1 MPIVE
6 RAPGVLTKVVISV
19 VLAASGIAVAHLAPR
34 PTPPYKMVDDLM
46 DDPKPWRG
54 EVLRVHGWVA
64 PGSVERTP
72 AGGRDFVLQKSGA
85 RLRVHFEGVVPDTF
99 KDQSEIV
106 VNGEL
111 ERDDRGWIV
120 SGDQM
125 YAKCATKY
133 DGNIE
138 NASTKFQ

>member
-6 RAPGVLTKVVISV
+6 PAPGVLTKVVLSV
-19 VLAASGIAVAHLAPR
+19 VLAAGGVAIAHLAPP

-46 DDPKPWRG
+46 DDPKQWRG
-54 EVLRVHGWVA
+54 DTVRVHGWVA
-64 PGSVERTP
+64 PGSIERAP

-99 KDQSEIV
+99 KDQSELV
-106 VNGEL
+106 VNGVL
-111 ERDDRGWIV
+111 QRDERGWIID
-120 SGDQM
+120 GDQL

-133 DGNIE
+133 DGNLE
-138 NASTKFQ
+138 KTSTKFQ

>member
-6 RAPGVLTKVVISV
+6 PAPGVLTKVVLSV
-19 VLAASGIAVAHLAPR
+19 VLAASGVAIAHLAPR

-46 DDPKPWRG
+46 DDPTPWRG
-54 EVLRVHGWVA
+54 EALRVHGWVA
-64 PGSVERTP
+64 PGSIERAA

-85 RLRVHFEGVVPDTF
+85 RLRVHFEGTVPDTF

-111 ERDDRGWIV
+111 ERDARGWILG
-120 SGDQM
+120 GDQM
-125 YAKCATKY
+125 YAKCGGKY
-133 DGNIE
+133 DGNLE
-138 NASTKFQ
+138 KASTTFQ